1 MKLPKKQISNVRSYC
16 DLNNIE
22 DIDGFILQ
30 CFIDGYNIKKYGL
43 IGDTTDSKII
53 EKEVEKIIEVVKEVK
68 VPFEVIKEVEKVI
81 EVPVEVIKEVL
92 ITDDE
97 EVSDLKVKI
106 GNLINENESLSQ
118 KLTKFE
124 TKPPTIIEKEVPGP
138 TKEVEVIKY
147 VDREVVKEVKVEV
160 PVDKVVTNIVNNC
173 DKIEGEYVTKINEL
187 NESFKKEREELTKKL
202 NIQEKTT
209 TFDSTDRQ
217 KQLQET
223 LSKLRRELSEKNNKI
238 NDLEK
243 TIEDFKSNTQIGAV
257 YMNGSNLKK

>member
-1 MKLPKKQISNVRSYC
+1 MNLPPNQLKNVQEYC
-16 DLNNIE
+16 NLN
-22 DIDGFILQ
+22 DIPDVDKFILK
-30 CFIDGYNIKKYGL
+30 CFTEGYNIQKYGL
-43 IGDTTDSKII
+43 LGGSNEPQII
-53 EKEVEKIIEVVKEVK
+53 EKEV
-68 VPFEVIKEVEKVI
+68 EVIKEVEKIV
-81 EVPVEVIKEVL
+81 EVPVEKIVEIVKEIPGPTKEVE
-92 ITDDE
+92 I
-97 EVSDLKVKI
+97 V
-106 GNLINENESLSQ
+106 
-118 KLTKFE
+118 
-124 TKPPTIIEKEVPGP
+124 KEVPGP

-147 VDREVVKEVKVEV
+147 VDREVIKEVKVEV

-243 TIEDFKSNTQIGAV
+243 TIEDFKSNTQTGAV

>member
-53 EKEVEKIIEVVKEVK
+53 EKEVEK
-68 VPFEVIKEVEKVI
+68 VI

-106 GNLINENESLSQ
+106 GNLIKENESLSQ

-173 DKIEGEYVTKINEL
+173 DKIEGEYVAKINEL
-187 NESFKKEREELTKKL
+187 NESFKKEREEFTKKL

-209 TFDSTDRQ
+209 TLNSSDNQ
-217 KQLQET
+217 KKLQET
-223 LSKLRRELSEKNNKI
+223 LNKLRKELSEKNDTINKLNKI
-238 NDLEK
+238 IKESENNSK
-243 TIEDFKSNTQIGAV
+243 PVGAV
-257 YMNGSNLKK
+257 YLKGSNLNN